1 MALFHEFFRE
11 DASVLVALYIV
22 KPVYS
27 LDWADTRAIGGDL
40 CVQKGAA
47 SLVQILR

>member
-11 DASVLVALYIV
+11 GASVLVALYIV
-22 KPVYS
+22 KPFYIV
-27 LDWADTRAIGGDL
+27 DWANTRAIGGDS
-40 CVQKGAA
+40 CVQKGAD